1 VNRTIELIGHIT
13 EDGELEAKL
22 PAGLPSGEVRITI
35 ELPTDTDKPDVTAEE
50 VAELLRDSQPK
61 IQGKGSTLPPGTPG
75 DVLLAHMDDFV
86 FAPGAVDEMMKAI
99 EEGCEQIDWDSW
111 Q

>member
-1 VNRTIELIGHIT
+1 MNRTIELIGHIT
-13 EDGELEAKL
+13 ENGELEAKL

-35 ELPTDTDKPDVTAEE
+35 ELPPEAERE
-50 VAELLRDSQPK
+50 SSEAATSVQQNVQRNAP
-61 IQGKGSTLPPGTPG
+61 PPGTPG
-75 DVLLAHMDDFV
+75 EVLLAHMDDFV